1 MVRIYLNDYLVIQ
14 DTHSFCDEVVMRSKS
29 SIAASGVHTVSN
41 RHFLSKNST
50 LISREKILWKCC
62 GFELISCSQLW
73 FHEKKFW
80 VKNSWKCWCFVK
92 IEFLDKNLTFRIVCS
107 GGKWS
112 IQRLESIVIEEIVEK
127 LEILFDLYCPVSYR
141 SKKIFFWHFKSFRS
155 DDNIES
161 IIAVLGPPGGFQF
174 CGRDTVPL
182 LRSPFSSSHST
193 PTKRGPTLGHGGN
206 TWVMT

>member
-1 MVRIYLNDYLVIQ
+1 MSFQNSRFWNMVRIYLNDYLVIQ

-107 GGKWS
+107 GGEVVNPK
-112 IQRLESIVIEEIVEK
+112 IRI
-127 LEILFDLYCPVSYR
+127 YCYR
-141 SKKIFFWHFKSFRS
+141 RNCRK
-155 DDNIES
+155 
-161 IIAVLGPPGGFQF
+161 V
-174 CGRDTVPL
+174 RDTIWPL
-182 LRSPFSSSHST
+182 LPSVLS
-193 PTKRGPTLGHGGN
+193 K
-206 TWVMT
+206 